1 MQTVYLNGELAKFG
15 EKWETSC
22 STIPE
27 ILRLIECQT
36 DGFRKH
42 LMEAAEAGLEYT
54 IQKGKDFI
62 DEEELL
68 LSIGEEDIIITEVP
82 AGSKGGGLK
91 AVLGVVIFVAAVV
104 ASGGGFAATFGSFA
118 KFGAAITSMTPFQ
131 AGLALFGTSLA
142 MAGISEMMMPGPE
155 VDSTEENQSYLF
167 QGPTNVGSQG
177 MPVPLAYGELIIG
190 GSPMGLSFSSTP
202 ITITDYTYNRV
213 SASQAAQNVTAGDS
227 SIPPRDTSYS
237 FNNNEN
243 TRDNYYQSDYGC
255 SEY

>member
-36 DGFRKH
+36 EGFRKH

-54 IQKGKDFI
+54 IQRGKDFI

-91 AVLGVVIFVAAVV
+91 TVIGVALLVTALVL
-104 ASGGGFAATFGSFA
+104 SGGGFGATFGSFA
-118 KFGAAITSMTPFQ
+118 KFESFYASDLKRFETEFCLHMSETPF
-131 AGLALFGTSLA
+131 LNDEYF
-142 MAGISEMMMPGPE
+142 MIS
-155 VDSTEENQSYLF
+155 
-167 QGPTNVGSQG
+167 
-177 MPVPLAYGELIIG
+177 
-190 GSPMGLSFSSTP
+190 SSCKKM
-202 ITITDYTYNRV
+202 I
-213 SASQAAQNVTAGDS
+213 
-227 SIPPRDTSYS
+227 
-237 FNNNEN
+237 
-243 TRDNYYQSDYGC
+243 
-255 SEY
+255 